1 VKVLLTTNLAK
12 IGVVAAAFIVTPLV
26 SGLVTG
32 LANRR
37 RVSKDAGTETTL
49 LKPFYDFS
57 QLLRQAPAP
66 AGNAAM
72 IFVLLQLAFAMVA
85 LAMIVLQ
92 RNLLAAL
99 LLQACSSLIAIAVG
113 MNQAVSREGAE
124 VKNPVKSFLTYQP
137 VLLAIAAG
145 CGLAVGGFG
154 VEAMLGQARPL
165 VVELPLLW
173 LSLLYV
179 TYVSSRLDTEQVAAG
194 PLLAVARLAGCF
206 RQATLLLF
214 AGIFWV
220 DSMIVAGLVAVL
232 LGYGL
237 ASADDLR
244 ARLPWRLALAWGWGF
259 VFFAC
264 AINLSWVYIKYQL

>member
-1 VKVLLTTNLAK
+1 MVLLTTNLAK
-12 IGVVAAAFIVTPLV
+12 IGVVAAVFLVTPLV
-26 SGLVTG
+26 AGLLTG
-32 LANRR
+32 LANRM
-37 RVSKDAGTETTL
+37 RVTKAADTETAL

-57 QLLRQAPAP
+57 QLLRQTPAV
-66 AGNAAM
+66 AGNASM
-72 IFVLLQLAFAMVA
+72 IFVLLQLAFALLA

-92 RNLLAAL
+92 RNLLAGL
-99 LLQACSSLIAIAVG
+99 LLQACSSLIAMAVG
-113 MNQAVSREGAE
+113 MNQAASMEGVVA
-124 VKNPVKSFLTYQP
+124 KNPLKSFLTYQP

-145 CGLAVGGFG
+145 CGLAAGGFG
-154 VEAMLGQARPL
+154 VEALLGQTRPL

-179 TYVSSRLDTEQVAAG
+179 TYVSSRLDTEQVVAG
-194 PLLAVARLAGCF
+194 PVRAVARLAGCF

-214 AGIFWV
+214 AGIFWA

-237 ASADDLR
+237 AIADDLR
-244 ARLPWRLALAWGWGF
+244 ARLPWRLALVWGWGF

>member
-1 VKVLLTTNLAK
+1 MVLLTTNLAK
-12 IGVVAAAFIVTPLV
+12 IGVVAAVFLVTPLV
-26 SGLVTG
+26 AGLLTG
-32 LANRR
+32 LANRM
-37 RVSKDAGTETTL
+37 RVTKAADTETAL

-57 QLLRQAPAP
+57 QLLRQTPAV
-66 AGNAAM
+66 AGNASM
-72 IFVLLQLAFAMVA
+72 IFVLLQLAFALLA

-92 RNLLAAL
+92 RNLLAGL
-99 LLQACSSLIAIAVG
+99 LLQACSSLIAMAVG
-113 MNQAVSREGAE
+113 MNQAASMEGVVA
-124 VKNPVKSFLTYQP
+124 KNPLKSFLTYQP

-145 CGLAVGGFG
+145 CGLAAGGFG
-154 VEAMLGQARPL
+154 VEALLGQTRPL

-179 TYVSSRLDTEQVAAG
+179 TYVSSRLDTEQVVAG
-194 PLLAVARLAGCF
+194 PVRAVARLAGCF

-214 AGIFWV
+214 AGIFWA

-237 ASADDLR
+237 AIADDLR
-244 ARLPWRLALAWGWGF
+244 ARLPWRLALVLGWGF

>member
-1 VKVLLTTNLAK
+1 MVLLTTNLAK
-12 IGVVAAAFIVTPLV
+12 IGVVAAVFLVTPLV
-26 SGLVTG
+26 AGLLTG
-32 LANRR
+32 LANRM
-37 RVSKDAGTETTL
+37 RVTKAADTETAL

-57 QLLRQAPAP
+57 QLLRQTPAV
-66 AGNAAM
+66 AGNASM
-72 IFVLLQLAFAMVA
+72 IFVLLQLAFALLA

-92 RNLLAAL
+92 RNLLAGL
-99 LLQACSSLIAIAVG
+99 LLQACSSLIAMAVG
-113 MNQAVSREGAE
+113 MNQAASMEGVVA
-124 VKNPVKSFLTYQP
+124 KNPLKSFLTYQP

-145 CGLAVGGFG
+145 CGLAAGGFG
-154 VEAMLGQARPL
+154 VEALLGQTRPL

-179 TYVSSRLDTEQVAAG
+179 AYVSNRLDTEQVVAG

-214 AGIFWV
+214 AGIFWA

-237 ASADDLR
+237 AIADDLR
-244 ARLPWRLALAWGWGF
+244 ARLHWRLALVWGWGF